1 MTASG
6 VGSIPKT
13 AQYRLCD
20 PDFHCAAPRRANSV
34 SFWRYACSYASAMRC
49 AFGLFAC
56 VAGSRVVRLVRRP
69 FLSVKPA
76 IQKGDFGCF
85 RRYAMMSSR
94 VGVISSYSIGYT
106 VPRSFGK
113 CYFEKTQ
120 QITINHCNAGVYY
133 FSGLA
138 KKRVTA
144 QVTPSAVG
152 CRVVFFGRLANRS
165 GACSR
170 LSTRTIGWG
179 VGVFMD

>member
-6 VGSIPKT
+6 VGSIPET

-120 QITINHCNAGVYY
+120 QITINPCNAG
-133 FSGLA
+133 FITFLDSPKSELQ
-138 KKRVTA
+138 RRLH
-144 QVTPSAVG
+144 QV
-152 CRVVFFGRLANRS
+152 LL
-165 GACSR
+165 GAA
-170 LSTRTIGWG
+170 
-179 VGVFMD
+179 